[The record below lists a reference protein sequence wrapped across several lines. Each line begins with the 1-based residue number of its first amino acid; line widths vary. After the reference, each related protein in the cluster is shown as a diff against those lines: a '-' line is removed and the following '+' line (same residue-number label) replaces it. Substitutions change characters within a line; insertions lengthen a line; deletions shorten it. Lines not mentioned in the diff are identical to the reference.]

1 MSEQFSEKEPQMPQP
16 DPTTPTG
23 GEAFAGGEASTQ
35 EPSPR
40 QDPASPCPDDG
51 WLEEMPALPRRP
63 RTRLLTPLPLALMAV
78 LLIACGFIGGVLVQ
92 KGQGSSSDTSGA
104 GSAASFAAR
113 FAALRATAS
122 GSATTSGG
130 GSSAAGSGTGGPSG
144 FPGGFSRPTTGTVS
158 YVSGKTIYLTNAE
171 GNTVKVT
178 TSPATTVSKTVRS
191 DVAGIHPGETLAV
204 SGSTSSS
211 GAISAETIRVGAGEG
226 GGLAALFGG
235 GGSPS
240 AGQAGGGSGSGGSS
254 GPGPA
259 LFGSE
264 GK

>member
-1 MSEQFSEKEPQMPQP
+1 MPQQ
-16 DPTTPTG
+16 DPTPPTG
-23 GEAFAGGEASTQ
+23 GEAFAGGEAPTQ
-35 EPSPR
+35 ERSPQ
-40 QDPASPCPDDG
+40 QDPASPHEEDG
-51 WLEEMPALPRRP
+51 WLEETPELPRRP

-92 KGQGSSSDTSGA
+92 KGQGSSSAASG
-104 GSAASFAAR
+104 GESAASFAAR

-122 GSATTSGG
+122 GANSGG
-130 GSSAAGSGTGGPSG
+130 GSAAAGSAAGGPSG

-171 GNTVKVT
+171 GNTVKVD
-178 TSPATTVSKTVRS
+178 TSPATTVSKTIKS

-211 GAISAETIRVGAGEG
+211 GAISAEAIRVGAGEG

-235 GGSPS
+235 GGSQS
-240 AGQAGGGSGSGGSS
+240 TAQAGGSSGSGGS
-254 GPGPA
+254 GGAGPA